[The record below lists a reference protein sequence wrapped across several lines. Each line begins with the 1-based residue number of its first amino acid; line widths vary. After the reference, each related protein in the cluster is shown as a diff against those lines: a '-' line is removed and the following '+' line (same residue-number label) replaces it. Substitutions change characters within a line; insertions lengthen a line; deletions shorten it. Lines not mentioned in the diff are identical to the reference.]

1 MLGFVGKGLASL
13 SLSLRQ
19 SITAFCDIETAV
31 GDHLVTKRG
40 AYVTLVRMHGLCR
53 MTMRADVER
62 ISEILRMELSTS
74 FEGPGHAIQAWF
86 TCDPSLA
93 GAEIERNLE
102 GCRVMAEGHNAD
114 LSDIFAERS
123 RIWPRMMR
131 SEACYFG
138 LWTKKSVMTR
148 EEAKQAGAEQAAA
161 GRGAPSVGDAQNPF
175 RLNEILATRHEA
187 FVRRVISAFQTQ
199 EVSVERVKPDQ
210 ALVTIREAL
219 YPETTGSGWTPSL
232 PGCDVRPMLPED
244 GEKGDAG
251 LLLWPPVADQIFRAD
266 AVTNGGQRVEIGE
279 HEWAPVDM
287 TRGPEDA
294 KPFSDLMARM
304 AESHVPWRMLMLVE
318 SGGQNM
324 MWMKKLGASVLAFS
338 QGARDVRN
346 AFDALQMMR
355 NNQTDVAVK
364 LRTSFA
370 TWAPVGQTPRLRRQ
384 ASTLA
389 QGIETWG
396 NCQAGTISGDPL
408 EGTMSTVPGLAL
420 GSTAPAAAAPLA
432 DVLRMMP
439 WSRPTSPW
447 SQGSVLFRSPDG
459 RMFPYDPTGSKRT
472 HTVDLFVGPS
482 RYGKSVL
489 SNTILLGLCLSSAA
503 QTSRGVRFPLIGK
516 LDIGPSAKGL
526 VTMLRDALPEHLRHL
541 ALYVGMQLQ
550 PGYEFNV
557 FDTQLGCRTPLPLER
572 EFLLNFLSLGCLP
585 IGSNVPFEG
594 MSHLVGFVVDEAYRM
609 FADAGPNV
617 TPKSYQ
623 RGLEPTVDLALRR
636 HGIML
641 HEEEPVW
648 WEVVDELCRVQE
660 WSLAERAQ
668 RHAMPLL
675 QDLMSVVRVNKVR
688 DMFKAVKAGTEENVP
703 ELFERYITALIKQYP
718 TLNKPTTLDF
728 GLARV
733 IVLDLEGVAPTG
745 SPDADRQTELMYL
758 LGRHILAKNFFL
770 RPKYIPMMPDLV
782 LEYHRH
788 RITEFYETLKRL
800 EYDEY
805 HRTSGS
811 PYVRAQVELDRRE
824 GAKHNLHLGLSS
836 QKLDDFGDDLIGQS
850 TGRFICG
857 AGDEPE
863 KEAIIRRFRLSPASA
878 QVVRTRLNGP
888 MRDGSGAPFMAI
900 MNVNNVV
907 YEQMLVNSL
916 GPVELWALST
926 TPNDVALR
934 NRLYERVGPVEARKR
949 LARVFPKGTARDEI
963 DRRKDERLKR
973 GQGDVNAEA
982 SVIETLTDELT
993 DGRGLGLMLRRF
1005 AVADRDAST
1014 MNEAAE

>member
-1 MLGFVGKGLASL
+1 MLGFVGKSLASL

-19 SITAFCDIETAV
+19 TITSFCDIDTAI
-31 GDHLVTKRG
+31 GDHLVTRRG
-40 AYVTLVRMHGLCR
+40 AYVTLVRVHGLCR
-53 MTMRADVER
+53 MTLRADIER
-62 ISEILRMELSTS
+62 IAEVLRMELSTS

-93 GAEIERNLE
+93 GAEIGRNLE
-102 GCRVMAEGHNAD
+102 GCRVMADGLNTD
-114 LSDIFAERS
+114 LSDIFAERE
-123 RIWPRMMR
+123 RVWPRMMR
-131 SEACYFG
+131 SEACYFA
-138 LWTKKSVMTR
+138 LWTKKGVLTR
-148 EEAKQAGAEQAAA
+148 EEAKQAAFEQKMA
-161 GRGAPSVGDAQNPF
+161 GRGAPSVGEAQNPF
-175 RLNEILATRHEA
+175 RSNEILETRHEA
-187 FVRRVISAFQTQ
+187 FVRRIISAFQTQ
-199 EVSVERVKPDQ
+199 EVSIERVAPAD

-219 YPETTGSGWTPSL
+219 YPETAGSGWRPSI

-244 GEKGDAG
+244 DEKGDAG
-251 LLLWPPVADQIFRAD
+251 LLLWPPIAEQLFRAD
-266 AVTNGGQRVEIGE
+266 AITHGGQRVEIGE
-279 HEWAPVDM
+279 HEWAPIDM
-287 TRGPEDA
+287 VRGPEDA

-324 MWMKKLGASVLAFS
+324 MWAKKLGASILAFS

-346 AFDALQMMR
+346 AFDNLQMMR

-370 TWAPVGQTPRLRRQ
+370 TWAPVGEVAKLRRQ

-396 NCQAGTISGDPL
+396 NCQAGTISGDAL
-408 EGTMSTVPGLAL
+408 DGTMSTVPGLAL

-447 SQGSVLFRSPDG
+447 SRGSVLFRSPDG
-459 RMFPYDPTGSKRT
+459 RMFPYDPAGSKRT

-526 VTMLRDALPEHLRHL
+526 VTMLRDALPDHIRNL
-541 ALYVGMQLQ
+541 ALYVPMQLQ

-557 FDTQLGCRTPLPLER
+557 FDTQLGCRAPLPLER
-572 EFLLNFLSLGCLP
+572 EFLMNFLALGCLP
-585 IGSNVPFEG
+585 TGSNTSFEG
-594 MSHLVGFVVDEAYRM
+594 MSHLIGFVVDEAYRM
-609 FADAGPNV
+609 FADHGPNV

-623 RGLEPTVDLALRR
+623 AGLEPAVDAALRR
-636 HGIML
+636 HSIQL
-641 HEEEPVW
+641 HEADPIW
-648 WEVVDELCRVQE
+648 WEVVDALCGKEE
-660 WSLAERAQ
+660 WAVAERAQ
-668 RHAMPLL
+668 RYAVPLL
-675 QDLMSVVRVNKVR
+675 QDLISAARVNKVR
-688 DMFKAVKAGTEENVP
+688 DMFKAVTTQTGESVLEV
-703 ELFERYITALIKQYP
+703 FERYITALIKKYP
-718 TLNKPTTLDF
+718 TFSKPTTLDF
-728 GLARV
+728 GPARV
-733 IVLDLEGVAPTG
+733 IVLDLQAVAPTG
-745 SPDADRQTELMYL
+745 SPEADRQTELMYL

-770 RPKYIPMMPDLV
+770 KPDYVSLV
-782 LEYHRH
+782 PPLVADYHRH

-805 HRTSGS
+805 HRTAGS

-836 QKLDDFGDDLIGQS
+836 QKLDDFGDDLISQS

-857 AGDEPE
+857 AGDEKE
-863 KEAIIRRFRLSPASA
+863 KEAIIRRFDLSAASA
-878 QVVRTRLNGP
+878 QIVRTRLNGP
-888 MRDGSGAPFMAI
+888 MKDGSGAPFLAI
-900 MNVNNVV
+900 MDVNNVL

-934 NRLYERVGPVEARKR
+934 NRLYECVGPVEARKR
-949 LARVFPKGTARDEI
+949 LARVFPKGSARDEI
-963 DRRKDERLKR
+963 DRRKDDRLRR
-973 GQGDVNAEA
+973 GQSDSNAEA
-982 SVIETLTDELT
+982 GVIQMLTDELT
-993 DGRGLGLMLRRF
+993 DGRGLGLMLKRF
-1005 AVADRDAST
+1005 EPQHIDEDIPAI
-1014 MNEAAE
+1014 AAE